1 MSHGTNA
8 GALSKLVL
16 YDLLILW
23 RSGRAAFSRKR
34 DILLLAAASV
44 LGLLIAI
51 ERAGPAA
58 AAFGAIPILGKAAIA
73 AAAAFGVNL
82 AARRRLAHLQQES
95 PVARYALRRAEMH
108 WHALL
113 WNLLA
118 LCAVVALILLSSTR
132 LRDAALLA
140 VSYLAGILAA
150 VAATAAKER
159 LRNWWARRRRGRL
172 DSTSREFGGRTR
184 RERIV
189 QLLVARSG
197 LSSSSVVTNLLLAAG
212 IGLLIGVGHAWLA
225 SQWEGP
231 AANVLAAVITL
242 AVLLFLLRSRPALL
256 RYLLFHGTAPLLPA
270 LVAQALG
277 AALIAGLMVGM
288 MISPP
293 APPIAI
299 AAGAV
304 TLLILFFAASLL
316 RTLHYSTKS
325 RAAAEIAIQIDLLA
339 AALAGFL
346 ALPLAAV
353 VLGARLWLLTRRA
366 QELRYMLP

>member
-1 MSHGTNA
+1 
-8 GALSKLVL
+8 
-16 YDLLILW
+16 
-23 RSGRAAFSRKR
+23 
-34 DILLLAAASV
+34 
-44 LGLLIAI
+44 
-51 ERAGPAA
+51 
-58 AAFGAIPILGKAAIA
+58 
-73 AAAAFGVNL
+73 
-82 AARRRLAHLQQES
+82 
-95 PVARYALRRAEMH
+95 MH

-132 LRDAALLA
+132 LRDAALMA
-140 VSYLAGILAA
+140 VSYLAGIVAA
-150 VAATAAKER
+150 VAATAAQER
-159 LRNWWARRRRGRL
+159 LRNWWARWRRARP
-172 DSTSREFGGRTR
+172 DSSSREFGGRTLG
-184 RERIV
+184 ERIV
-189 QLLVARSG
+189 QLLMARSG
-197 LSSSSVVTNLLLAAG
+197 LGSSSVVTNLLLAAG
-212 IGLLIGVGHAWLA
+212 IGLLSGAGHTWLA

-270 LVAQALG
+270 LVAPALG